1 MHFDL
6 QTLPCVILCGGKSSR
21 MGQDKCFLPLYDRNL
36 VDFQFSRLSALF
48 QSCFLSCKED
58 KFNAHFKQL
67 IFDKKFEGV
76 EFSPMLAL
84 FSVLDYFKDTF
95 VFIIS
100 VDMPSVEKE
109 QIDALAKHLD
119 QSLIILPRS
128 KGYIHALC
136 GFYHSSLSGKCF
148 ELLQQK
154 KHKIQSLCEQNNA
167 FVLDFKDDESFV
179 NLNDFESYVR
189 FKNEIF

>member
-21 MGQDKCFLPLYDRNL
+21 MGQDKCFLPFHNQSLIE
-36 VDFQFSRLSALF
+36 FQFSRLSRLF

-58 KFNAHFKQL
+58 KFKAHFKQL
-67 IFDKKFEGV
+67 IFDKKLEGV

-95 VFIIS
+95 VFVIS
-100 VDMPSVEKE
+100 VDMPSIEKE
-109 QIDALAKHLD
+109 HITTLAKHLD

-136 GFYHSSLSGKCF
+136 GFYHSSLSSKCLEF
-148 ELLQQK
+148 LKQK
-154 KHKIQSLCEQNNA
+154 KHKIQSLCEQNDA
-167 FVLDFKDDESFV
+167 FVLDFKDDEAFV

-189 FKNEIF
+189 FKNEMF